1 METVVHYE
9 DWQMQ
14 CCGIPFAVGEP
25 ICWPV
30 LRCEGE
36 PLVDVGVW
44 ADWYYEAHGS
54 DGDALKSLSGTVTAI
69 RAVYYTYELVE
80 GNPRFWRPVSGIL
93 VPVERA
99 AGWEPARPDGSF
111 GAYLVWL
118 KDAVVEDDSGLM
130 GYSIFQ

>member
-36 PLVDVGVW
+36 PLVDVGVG

-80 GNPRFWRPVSGIL
+80 GNPR
-93 VPVERA
+93 
-99 AGWEPARPDGSF
+99 PDGSF

>member
-36 PLVDVGVW
+36 PLVD
-44 ADWYYEAHGS
+44 
-54 DGDALKSLSGTVTAI
+54 
-69 RAVYYTYELVE
+69 VYYTYELVE